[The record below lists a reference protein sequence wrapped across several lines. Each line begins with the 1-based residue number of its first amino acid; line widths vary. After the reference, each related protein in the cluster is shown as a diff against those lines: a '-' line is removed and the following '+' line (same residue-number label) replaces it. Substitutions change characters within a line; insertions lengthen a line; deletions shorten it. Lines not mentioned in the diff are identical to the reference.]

1 MSTLLWILLTI
12 QIALG
17 AFDTLWHHE
26 FTERLAWKQS
36 QRGELRL
43 HGVRNLIYAGLFLTI
58 GWTAPSGALALAAIV
73 VLVIEVLITLK
84 DFVEE
89 DQTRR
94 LPASER
100 ITHTLLAL
108 NYGAILMLLVPL
120 LVQWSAR
127 ETGLIGADNG
137 YWAWLMSGAALGVG
151 IFGVRDLFAAKR
163 LENLTRRP
171 AKALFSGIDL
181 RGHVLILGGTGFIG
195 SRLVEALVA
204 KGVAVTVLTRNLKS
218 ATHLATPVRLVTG
231 LDEIGSDE
239 AFDAI
244 INLAGEP
251 LASSLWTK
259 AHLDRVTQSR
269 LKATRDVAAL
279 TDRLTTPPR
288 CVINGSAIGIYGI
301 ACNQAITETDPIPT
315 DNSYS
320 QKLCRA
326 WEAEAQK
333 MADSGVRTIML
344 RTGLVLDRDGGPL
357 GQMLFPFE
365 FGLGGPFG
373 TGRHWMSWITRD
385 DLVRLIGHCI
395 SDPRASGPINGVAPN
410 PVQNKDFAKALGTAL
425 NRPAVLPL
433 PAFVLEIG
441 LGGLGREVLLGSQYV
456 LPSKALEL
464 GFQFEDPELLP
475 ALTDLLH
482 PVATTPKR
490 GSVLA
495 NT

>member
-1 MSTLLWILLTI
+1 MSTLLWVLLTV

-26 FTERLAWKQS
+26 FTERLAWRQS
-36 QRGELRL
+36 QLGELRL

-58 GWTAPSGALALAAIV
+58 GWTAPSGALALMAIV
-73 VLVIEVLITLK
+73 VLAIEVLITLK

-100 ITHTLLAL
+100 VTHTLLAL
-108 NYGAILMLLVPL
+108 NYGAILMSLVPL
-120 LVQWSAR
+120 LVQWSAH

-151 IFGVRDLFAAKR
+151 IFGVRDLFAAKK
-163 LENLTRRP
+163 LENLARKP
-171 AKALFSGIDL
+171 AKALFSEL
-181 RGHVLILGGTGFIG
+181 NLSGHVLILGGTGFIG

-204 KGVAVTVLTRNLKS
+204 KGVNVTVMTRQLKS
-218 ATHLATPVRLVTG
+218 ATHLVTPIRLITN
-231 LDEIGSDE
+231 LDEIDSDE
-239 AFDAI
+239 TFDAI

-251 LASSLWTK
+251 LAGSLWTK
-259 AHLDRVTQSR
+259 AHLDRVMQSR

-279 TDRLTTPPR
+279 IDRLVIPPR
-288 CVINGSAIGIYGI
+288 CVINGSAIGVYGI
-301 ACNQAITETDPIPT
+301 VCREAITETDPIPT
-315 DNSYS
+315 DDSYS
-320 QKLCRA
+320 QMLCRA
-326 WEAEAQK
+326 WETEAQK
-333 MADSGVRTIML
+333 ITDSGVRTIIL

-395 SDPRASGPINGVAPN
+395 SDPRARGPINGVTPN
-410 PVQNKDFAKALGTAL
+410 PVHNKDFAKALGAAL
-425 NRPAVLPL
+425 NRPAIMPM
-433 PAFVLEIG
+433 PAFVLEMG

-456 LPSKALEL
+456 LPTTALEL
-464 GFQFEDPELLP
+464 GFQFEDPDLLP
-475 ALTDLLH
+475 ALLSL
-482 PVATTPKR
+482 V
-490 GSVLA
+490 GSKQVRNQWGA
-495 NT
+495 ART

>member
-1 MSTLLWILLTI
+1 MSTLLWVLLTV

-26 FTERLAWKQS
+26 FTERLAWRQS

-58 GWTAPSGALALAAIV
+58 GWTAPSGALALMAIV
-73 VLVIEVLITLK
+73 VLAIEVLITLK

-100 ITHTLLAL
+100 VTHTLLAL
-108 NYGAILMLLVPL
+108 NYGAILMSLVPL
-120 LVQWSAR
+120 LVQWSAH

-151 IFGVRDLFAAKR
+151 IFGVRDLFAAKK
-163 LENLTRRP
+163 LENLARKP
-171 AKALFSGIDL
+171 AKALFSEL
-181 RGHVLILGGTGFIG
+181 NLSGHVLILGGTGFIG

-204 KGVAVTVLTRNLKS
+204 KGVNVTVMTRQLKS
-218 ATHLATPVRLVTG
+218 ATHLVTPIRLITN
-231 LDEIGSDE
+231 LDEIDSDE
-239 AFDAI
+239 TFDAI

-251 LASSLWTK
+251 LAGSLWTK
-259 AHLDRVTQSR
+259 AHLDRVMQSR

-279 TDRLTTPPR
+279 IDRLVIPPR
-288 CVINGSAIGIYGI
+288 CVINGSAIGVYGI
-301 ACNQAITETDPIPT
+301 ACREAITETDPIPT
-315 DNSYS
+315 DDSYS
-320 QKLCRA
+320 QMLCRA
-326 WEAEAQK
+326 WETEAQK
-333 MADSGVRTIML
+333 ITDSGVRTIIL

-395 SDPRASGPINGVAPN
+395 SDPRARGPINGVTPN
-410 PVQNKDFAKALGTAL
+410 PVHNKDFAKALGAAL
-425 NRPAVLPL
+425 NRPAIMPM
-433 PAFVLEIG
+433 PAFVLEMG

-456 LPSKALEL
+456 LPTTALEL
-464 GFQFEDPELLP
+464 GFQFEDPDLLP
-475 ALTDLLH
+475 ALLSL
-482 PVATTPKR
+482 V
-490 GSVLA
+490 GSKQVRNQWGA
-495 NT
+495 ART